1 MHQALLEN
9 LLEVSRAMAE
19 TRSLD
24 PLLHYAMAVALEL
37 FGGENGYLVLLGNN
51 GKLEFRVRQNHLGLE
66 VEEPQS
72 AISHTILA
80 KVIERRK
87 PAVIAD
93 AMLDPSLGTA
103 ESVIALRL
111 RSVMCA
117 PLIASGNILGA
128 IYVENRSNQDAFD
141 QQDLKALE
149 YFAAMAAVGI
159 ENAMLNAELAQR
171 VEQRTAE
178 LQQALANLETFNRRV
193 VDINHRLEEEIA
205 ERKRVQDELQ
215 RLAITDSLTGVLNRR
230 QFFILG
236 EQIFQE
242 TKRYSSELSALMIDA
257 DWFKQINDQYGHAVG
272 DQALCA
278 LAQHIQQRIRAADV
292 LGRYGGEEFAV
303 LMPHT
308 GMAEAYQTAER
319 LRQHIGETQI
329 QTNVGQL
336 AVSLSIGV
344 ATYQPDRDATIDEL
358 VDRADRAMYTAKQ
371 AGRNQVKVSQ

>member
-37 FGGENGYLVLLGNN
+37 FGGENGYLVLLGED

-72 AISHTILA
+72 AISHTILK

-178 LQQALANLETFNRRV
+178 LQQALGNLETFNRRV
-193 VDINHRLEEEIA
+193 VEINHRLEEEIA

-257 DWFKQINDQYGHAVG
+257 DLFKQINDQFGHAVG
-272 DQALCA
+272 DQALYA
-278 LAQHIQQRIRAADV
+278 LAQHLQQHIRAADV

-308 GMAEAYQTAER
+308 GISEACQTAER
-319 LRQHIGETQI
+319 LRQHIGEAPI
-329 QTNVGQL
+329 QTNVGKL
-336 AVSLSIGV
+336 TVSVSIGV
-344 ATYQPDRDATIDEL
+344 AAYQPDRDATIDEL
-358 VDRADRAMYTAKQ
+358 IDRADRAMYAAKQ
-371 AGRNQVKVSQ
+371 AGRNQVQVFQ